1 MAAAKPD
8 SEHVH
13 ETYLL
18 ARKLYEKEN
27 FPEAERLLE
36 KLSTEAPFFA
46 DVFNKLGVIYHQ
58 RGAFGRASKAFEKA
72 LELNPHYTEA
82 ALNLAVTYNNLGH
95 YEKASTAFQN
105 AARFTQSGTG
115 ALDPFIRGK
124 LANQHADL
132 GDIYF
137 DLGLL
142 AEAVE
147 EFRKAVHLGPKFAD
161 LRTKLAVALR
171 EKGDFDAA
179 LVEFQEAL
187 KVNCQIRAGL
197 PAPRRYL
204 LHARPHRPRGA
215 GVEDRPQGE
224 PQRQVRPGLPRVH
237 QRAAEEVAPWP
248 RTVCHCGFGEEYFT
262 LEGNRSLC
270 TVCGGEVAGQSVGIF
285 DLPEPEPESAVGAGH
300 AGSRHRR
307 PAVLQDCASA
317 TSSSRRTTRSSRPE
331 TASRRCAPWPPGSGL
346 QRRTLPSG
354 WPWRSST

>member
-1 MAAAKPD
+1 MAAVKRD
-8 SEHVH
+8 SEQIH

-27 FPEAERLLE
+27 FPEAEKLLE
-36 KLSTEAPFFA
+36 RLAAEAPFFA

-58 RGAFGRASKAFEKA
+58 RGAFGRAAKAFEKA
-72 LELNPHYTEA
+72 LELNPRYTEA
-82 ALNLAVTYNNLGH
+82 ALNLAVTYNNLGR
-95 YEKASTAFQN
+95 YEKASAAFQN

-147 EFRKAVHLGPKFAD
+147 EYRKAVQLGPKFAD

-187 KVNCQIRAGL
+187 KVNPKYVPAYLHLGVTYYMRGLIERAVRVWKTAL
-197 PAPRRYL
+197 KASPDDKSVQVYL
-204 LHARPHRPRGA
+204 
-215 GVEDRPQGE
+215 EFIKEQ
-224 PQRQVRPGLPRVH
+224 QKK
-237 QRAAEEVAPWP
+237 
-248 RTVCHCGFGEEYFT
+248 
-262 LEGNRSLC
+262 
-270 TVCGGEVAGQSVGIF
+270 
-285 DLPEPEPESAVGAGH
+285 
-300 AGSRHRR
+300 
-307 PAVLQDCASA
+307 
-317 TSSSRRTTRSSRPE
+317 
-331 TASRRCAPWPPGSGL
+331 
-346 QRRTLPSG
+346 
-354 WPWRSST
+354 

>member
-1 MAAAKPD
+1 MAATKPD
-8 SEHVH
+8 SEHIH

-36 KLSTEAPFFA
+36 KLASEAPFFA

-72 LELNPHYTEA
+72 LELNPRYTEA
-82 ALNLAVTYNNLGH
+82 ALNLAVTYNNLGR
-95 YEKASTAFQN
+95 YEKASSAFQN

-147 EFRKAVHLGPKFAD
+147 EYRKSVHLGPKFAD

-187 KVNCQIRAGL
+187 KVNAKYVPAYLHLGVTYYMRGL
-197 PAPRRYL
+197 I
-204 LHARPHRPRGA
+204 
-215 GVEDRPQGE
+215 DR
-224 PQRQVRPGLPRVH
+224 
-237 QRAAEEVAPWP
+237 
-248 RTVCHCGFGEEYFT
+248 
-262 LEGNRSLC
+262 
-270 TVCGGEVAGQSVGIF
+270 
-285 DLPEPEPESAVGAGH
+285 
-300 AGSRHRR
+300 
-307 PAVLQDCASA
+307 AVLVWKTALKASPNDK
-317 TSSSRRTTRSSRPE
+317 SVRVYLE
-331 TASRRCAPWPPGSGL
+331 FIKEL
-346 QRRTLPSG
+346 QKK
-354 WPWRSST
+354 

>member
-36 KLSTEAPFFA
+36 KLSAEAPFFA

-82 ALNLAVTYNNLGH
+82 ALNLAVTYNNLGR
-95 YEKASTAFQN
+95 YEKASAAFQN
-105 AARFTQSGTG
+105 AARYTQTGTG

-132 GDIYF
+132 ADIYF

-142 AEAVE
+142 AEAIE
-147 EFRKAVHLGPKFAD
+147 EYRKAVNLGPKFAD

-187 KVNCQIRAGL
+187 KVNSKYVPAYLHLGVTYYMRGL
-197 PAPRRYL
+197 I
-204 LHARPHRPRGA
+204 
-215 GVEDRPQGE
+215 DR
-224 PQRQVRPGLPRVH
+224 
-237 QRAAEEVAPWP
+237 
-248 RTVCHCGFGEEYFT
+248 
-262 LEGNRSLC
+262 
-270 TVCGGEVAGQSVGIF
+270 
-285 DLPEPEPESAVGAGH
+285 
-300 AGSRHRR
+300 
-307 PAVLQDCASA
+307 AVLVWKTALKASPNDK
-317 TSSSRRTTRSSRPE
+317 SVQVYLE
-331 TASRRCAPWPPGSGL
+331 FIKE
-346 QRRTLPSG
+346 QQKK
-354 WPWRSST
+354 

>member
-1 MAAAKPD
+1 MAVAKPD

-27 FPEAERLLE
+27 FAEAEKLLE
-36 KLSTEAPFFA
+36 KLASEAPFFA

-72 LELNPHYTEA
+72 LELNPRYTEA
-82 ALNLAVTYNNLGH
+82 ALNLAVTYNNLGR
-95 YEKASTAFQN
+95 YEKASAAFQN
-105 AARFTQSGTG
+105 AARFTQTGTG

-147 EFRKAVHLGPKFAD
+147 EFRKAVLLGPKFAD
-161 LRTKLAVALR
+161 LHTKLAVALR

-187 KVNCQIRAGL
+187 KVNAKYVPAYLHLGVTYYMRGLIDRAML
-197 PAPRRYL
+197 VWKTALKASPNDKSVRVYL
-204 LHARPHRPRGA
+204 
-215 GVEDRPQGE
+215 EFIKE
-224 PQRQVRPGLPRVH
+224 
-237 QRAAEEVAPWP
+237 
-248 RTVCHCGFGEEYFT
+248 
-262 LEGNRSLC
+262 
-270 TVCGGEVAGQSVGIF
+270 
-285 DLPEPEPESAVGAGH
+285 
-300 AGSRHRR
+300 
-307 PAVLQDCASA
+307 LQKK
-317 TSSSRRTTRSSRPE
+317 
-331 TASRRCAPWPPGSGL
+331 
-346 QRRTLPSG
+346 
-354 WPWRSST
+354 

>member
-1 MAAAKPD
+1 MAAAKQD
-8 SEHVH
+8 TEHVH

-18 ARKLYEKEN
+18 ARKLYDKEN

-82 ALNLAVTYNNLGH
+82 ALNLAVTYNNLGR
-95 YEKASTAFQN
+95 YEKASAAFQN
-105 AARFTQSGTG
+105 AARFTRSGTG

-147 EFRKAVHLGPKFAD
+147 EYRKSVQLGPKFAD
-161 LRTKLAVALR
+161 LRTKLAVSLR
-171 EKGDFDAA
+171 EMGDFDGA

-187 KVNCQIRAGL
+187 KVNAKYVPAYLHLGVTYYMRGL
-197 PAPRRYL
+197 I
-204 LHARPHRPRGA
+204 
-215 GVEDRPQGE
+215 DR
-224 PQRQVRPGLPRVH
+224 
-237 QRAAEEVAPWP
+237 
-248 RTVCHCGFGEEYFT
+248 
-262 LEGNRSLC
+262 
-270 TVCGGEVAGQSVGIF
+270 
-285 DLPEPEPESAVGAGH
+285 
-300 AGSRHRR
+300 
-307 PAVLQDCASA
+307 AVLVWKTALKASPNDK
-317 TSSSRRTTRSSRPE
+317 SVRVYLE
-331 TASRRCAPWPPGSGL
+331 FIKEL
-346 QRRTLPSG
+346 QKK
-354 WPWRSST
+354 

>member
-8 SEHVH
+8 SDHVH

-27 FPEAERLLE
+27 FTEAEKLLE

-72 LELNPHYTEA
+72 LELNPRYTEA
-82 ALNLAVTYNNLGH
+82 ALNLAVTYNNLGR

-147 EFRKAVHLGPKFAD
+147 EYRKAVHLGPKFAD

-187 KVNCQIRAGL
+187 KVNAKYVPAYLHLGVTYYMRGL
-197 PAPRRYL
+197 I
-204 LHARPHRPRGA
+204 
-215 GVEDRPQGE
+215 DR
-224 PQRQVRPGLPRVH
+224 
-237 QRAAEEVAPWP
+237 
-248 RTVCHCGFGEEYFT
+248 
-262 LEGNRSLC
+262 
-270 TVCGGEVAGQSVGIF
+270 
-285 DLPEPEPESAVGAGH
+285 
-300 AGSRHRR
+300 
-307 PAVLQDCASA
+307 AVLVWKTALKASPNDK
-317 TSSSRRTTRSSRPE
+317 SVRVYLE
-331 TASRRCAPWPPGSGL
+331 FIKEL
-346 QRRTLPSG
+346 QKK
-354 WPWRSST
+354 

>member
-1 MAAAKPD
+1 MATVKRD
-8 SEHVH
+8 SEQIH

-27 FPEAERLLE
+27 FGEAEKLLE
-36 KLSTEAPFFA
+36 RLAAEAPFFA

-58 RGAFGRASKAFEKA
+58 RGAFGRAAKAFEKA
-72 LELNPHYTEA
+72 LELNPRYTEA
-82 ALNLAVTYNNLGH
+82 ALNLAVTYNNLGR

-105 AARFTQSGTG
+105 AARFTESGTG

-147 EFRKAVHLGPKFAD
+147 EYRKAVQLGPKFSD

-187 KVNCQIRAGL
+187 KVNPKYVPAYLHLGVTYYMRGL
-197 PAPRRYL
+197 I
-204 LHARPHRPRGA
+204 
-215 GVEDRPQGE
+215 DR
-224 PQRQVRPGLPRVH
+224 
-237 QRAAEEVAPWP
+237 
-248 RTVCHCGFGEEYFT
+248 
-262 LEGNRSLC
+262 
-270 TVCGGEVAGQSVGIF
+270 
-285 DLPEPEPESAVGAGH
+285 
-300 AGSRHRR
+300 
-307 PAVLQDCASA
+307 AVLVWKTALKASPNDK
-317 TSSSRRTTRSSRPE
+317 SVRVYLE
-331 TASRRCAPWPPGSGL
+331 FIKEL
-346 QRRTLPSG
+346 QKK
-354 WPWRSST
+354 